1 MMTEPGAHGAVA
13 RAAPMSD
20 MDRDNQLE
28 RQQHQ
33 AARQGFA
40 REARAAARQ
49 YLGQPPPGCPV
60 CGGPTG
66 PDFTAQHE
74 GRVYEF
80 CSEACRVAFEAE
92 PRAYL

>member
-1 MMTEPGAHGAVA
+1 
-13 RAAPMSD
+13 MSD
-20 MDRDNQLE
+20 TDCDNQLE

-33 AARQGFA
+33 AAWQGFA